1 MSTDDARSDVPDGP
15 SWEAWRIAV
24 SSPAEL
30 AALAREGGGLSD
42 AQLAHL
48 AGFGLLAP
56 SSHNTVPERFELRA
70 TESELRVWLDRRAVL
85 ADSDPTG
92 RQAVVSVGCAIAN
105 VELAARSVGLDAQVH
120 ALEVPPHATRPFA
133 DDGEPQVLLAVVR
146 LTAAATG
153 APLLEWRELMR
164 RRKMVRAE
172 YDRSVTL
179 PAALGEELEALVGG
193 FPGLQLH
200 LIVDAPTK
208 LFLGK
213 FQELADSTV
222 INREGFA
229 RELGDWLLENDD
241 PSPLGMRGREFGLS
255 DEASRRFHRGL
266 RGELQLLPDETAA
279 FAKVGNIGMR
289 SAAAVGV
296 ITVAVDDTAHRL
308 AAGRAYQQVALTLLR
323 HDFVVAM
330 HAGVT
335 EVTAPNMALRGRLRT
350 RHRPEVVFR
359 LGRPLHPEDGAR
371 PHASRP
377 SLESIILG
385 ARER

>member
-1 MSTDDARSDVPDGP
+1 MSLLDDAPHDVPAGP

-24 SSPAEL
+24 ASAAEH
-30 AALAREGGGLSD
+30 AALGREGGGLSE
-42 AQLAHL
+42 AQLVHL
-48 AGFGLLAP
+48 AVFGLLAP
-56 SSHNTVPERFELRA
+56 TSHNTVPQRFELRPTA
-70 TESELRVWLDRRAVL
+70 AELRIWLDRRAVL
-85 ADSDPTG
+85 AESDPTG
-92 RQAVVSVGCAIAN
+92 RQAAISVGCAVAN
-105 VELAARSVGLDAQVH
+105 VELAARSVGLEAQVEVLDTP
-120 ALEVPPHATRPFA
+120 LERLQPFA
-133 DDGEPQVLLAVVR
+133 DDGEPVVPLAVVH
-146 LTAAATG
+146 LAPAAT
-153 APLLEWRELMR
+153 APSCEWRELML

-172 YDRSVTL
+172 YDRSVAL
-179 PAALGEELEALVGG
+179 PAELAHELGALVAG
-193 FPGLQLH
+193 FSGLRLH
-200 LIVDAPTK
+200 LVTDAPTK

-229 RELGDWLLENDD
+229 RELGDWLLDNDD

-255 DEASRRFHRGL
+255 DAAARRFHLGL

-289 SAAAVGV
+289 SASAIGV
-296 ITVAVDDTAHRL
+296 ITVAEDDLAHRL

-330 HAGVT
+330 HAGIT

-359 LGRPLHPEDGAR
+359 VGRPLRPEDGAR

-377 SLESIILG
+377 PLASILLPE
-385 ARER
+385 REL